1 MTAPLERSIIPSMGK
16 LNLLRAGYEGKV
28 GQTYGVAKKGLY
40 DIKAV
45 PFSHTPH
52 NTSQATAKDEFTGLN
67 RVASRVVKSMWKY
80 LGLSDKE
87 MYRNNALC
95 KAWKGALKGG
105 RFALDN
111 LKEVLSQEDAL
122 RIDEILYDPQIF
134 TFTYSANEENP
145 SAETSDQIIY
155 LAIVTNRQVTK
166 ADITGRGNS
175 VVLSSVFDYIDFAYF
190 QVWAFKAVPGIKKW
204 QLKGLSISDPVFV
217 IIVNEVFFVSRWR
230 WQTVPFIINEILY
243 LPPEPSYI
251 ENEILYLR

>member
-1 MTAPLERSIIPSMGK
+1 MRRMGK
-16 LNLLRAGYEGKV
+16 INILRSGYEGKV
-28 GQTYGVAKKGLY
+28 GQTYGVAKRGLY

-52 NTSQATAKDEFTGLN
+52 NAAQATAKDEFTGLN
-67 RVASRVVKSMWKY
+67 RIASRVVKSMWKC
-80 LGLSDKE
+80 LNLSDKE

-105 RFALDN
+105 RFQLEN
-111 LKEVLSQEDAL
+111 LKEVLSQDGKL

-134 TFTYSANEENP
+134 TFTYSANEESPDEQSNN
-145 SAETSDQIIY
+145 QIIY

-175 VVLSSVFDYIDFAYF
+175 VVLSSVFDYVDFAYF

-204 QLKGLSISDPVFV
+204 QLKGLSITDPVFV
-217 IIVNEVFFVSRWR
+217 IIVNEVFFISRWR
-230 WQTVPFIINEILY
+230 WQRVPFIINEVLY
-243 LPPEPSYI
+243 LPPENAKI
-251 ENEILYLR
+251 KDEILKLGNYA